1 MSELHKAANLT
12 SDRPERIIPAPD
24 LSAIK
29 PQWRLEFGEH
39 RWLCHL
45 GGAFLGPEK
54 SGSISWNW
62 LGDSVGWCVL
72 PKISPDCHLAVR
84 LEVAPFVPYD
94 SQLWKVEIFG
104 GNVQLQEDLF
114 PVTKNDAEV
123 SAFLPTQLLPSLAR
137 PPFDHVPLRLRLS
150 RVPEP
155 RLELRLNNL
164 PVGELAFEPK
174 SVLQTREFLIR
185 RELLTDQ
192 NTLFFSPNFALPE
205 HPGGETSAE
214 RGRRLSFRFFRME
227 LFPLT

>member
-1 MSELHKAANLT
+1 M
-12 SDRPERIIPAPD
+12 
-24 LSAIK
+24 
-29 PQWRLEFGEH
+29 
-39 RWLCHL
+39 
-45 GGAFLGPEK
+45 
-54 SGSISWNW
+54 
-62 LGDSVGWCVL
+62 L
-72 PKISPDCHLAVR
+72 PKIPPECHLAVR

-94 SQLWKVEIFG
+94 SLLWKVEVYG
-104 GNVQLQEDLF
+104 GNVQLQEDVF
-114 PVTKNDAEV
+114 PVTMIDAEV
-123 SAFLPTQLLPSLAR
+123 SLSLPLELLNTLGRTRSPY
-137 PPFDHVPLRLRLS
+137 VPLRLRMT

-174 SVLQTREFLIR
+174 SVFQTREFLIR

-214 RGRRLSFRFFRME
+214 RRRRLSFRFFRME

>member
-1 MSELHKAANLT
+1 MSELRHEENLP
-12 SDRPERIIPAPD
+12 SEKPEKIIPAPD

-29 PQWRLEFGEH
+29 PQWRIELGEN

-62 LGDSVGWCVL
+62 LGNSVGWCVL
-72 PKISPDCHLAVR
+72 PKIPPECHLAVR

-104 GNVQLQEDLF
+104 GNVQLQEDVL
-114 PVTKNDAEV
+114 PVTKNDAEI
-123 SAFLPTQLLPSLAR
+123 SAFLPTELLTSLVLPPSH
-137 PPFDHVPLRLRLS
+137 HVPLRLRLS

-164 PVGELAFEPK
+164 AVGELAFESN
-174 SVLQTREFLIR
+174 SVIQTREFLIR
-185 RELLTDQ
+185 RELLANQ
-192 NTLFFSPNFALPE
+192 NTLFFRPNFALPE
-205 HPGGETSAE
+205 QPGSKTPAE

-227 LFPLT
+227 LFPIP

>member
-1 MSELHKAANLT
+1 M
-12 SDRPERIIPAPD
+12 
-24 LSAIK
+24 K
-29 PQWRLEFGEH
+29 PQWRLEFGENQ
-39 RWLCHL
+39 WLCHL

-62 LGDSVGWCVL
+62 LGNSPGWCVL
-72 PKISPDCHLAVR
+72 PKIPPECHLAVR

-94 SQLWKVEIFG
+94 SLLWKVEVYG
-104 GNVQLQEDLF
+104 GNVQLQEDVF
-114 PVTKNDAEV
+114 PVTMIDAEV
-123 SAFLPTQLLPSLAR
+123 SLSLPLELLNTLGRTRSPY
-137 PPFDHVPLRLRLS
+137 VPLRLRMT

-174 SVLQTREFLIR
+174 SVFQTREFLIR

-214 RGRRLSFRFFRME
+214 RRRRLSFRFFRME